1 LSKVR
6 AATCPWPFRPK
17 KTERAYCSSQE
28 RPLGEDLYLASCT
41 LRLHEDRERGV
52 SPFALQYGGGRRD
65 QIAAFLGP
73 ALSLEIRRQFS
84 TEALHVHPALELNV
98 LNKRFVIDVG
108 DILREREIFDVE
120 LILRRLG
127 RGFLAELSR
136 RLRGCRLVRYVLLRI
151 FRIGDLKF
159 LWDFSKR
166 RDKLEVD
173 SARAVGDRVRLRR

>member
-1 LSKVR
+1 
-6 AATCPWPFRPK
+6 
-17 KTERAYCSSQE
+17 
-28 RPLGEDLYLASCT
+28 
-41 LRLHEDRERGV
+41 
-52 SPFALQYGGGRRD
+52 
-65 QIAAFLGP
+65 
-73 ALSLEIRRQFS
+73 
-84 TEALHVHPALELNV
+84 V

-173 SARAVGDRVRLRR
+173 SVRAVGDGVRLRR